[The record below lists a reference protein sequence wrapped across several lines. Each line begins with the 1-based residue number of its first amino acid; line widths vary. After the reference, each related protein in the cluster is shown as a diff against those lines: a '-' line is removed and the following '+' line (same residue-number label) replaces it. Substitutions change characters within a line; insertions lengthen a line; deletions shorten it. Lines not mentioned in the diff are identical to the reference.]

1 LHAIVN
7 RNIRAPLQSLSL
19 EIAAA
24 IDLDDGELPVLE
36 VEGFSSEILVQEKL
50 YGQPALKL
58 RLDERS
64 PMPYRRVPS
73 GDDVRAGET
82 QVEIDGIFKK

>member
-1 LHAIVN
+1 MLLHAIVN
-7 RNIRAPLQSLSL
+7 RNIRAPLQSLGL
-19 EIAAA
+19 EIATA

-36 VEGFSSEILVQEKL
+36 VEGFSPEVLVQEKL

-58 RLDERS
+58 RSDERS

-73 GDDVRAGET
+73 GDDMGAG
-82 QVEIDGIFKK
+82 VEIDGVFKS